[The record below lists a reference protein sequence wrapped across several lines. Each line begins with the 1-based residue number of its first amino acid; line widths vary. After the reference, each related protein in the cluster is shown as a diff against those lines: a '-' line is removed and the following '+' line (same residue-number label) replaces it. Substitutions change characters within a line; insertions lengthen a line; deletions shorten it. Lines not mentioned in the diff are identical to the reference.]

1 MTVQEALR
9 DLGITRNY
17 RGYLRAVTAI
27 ELALEKEDRL
37 DAVIKGIYSEVARR
51 RDCSWSAVER
61 SLRTLVQRVWRV
73 NRALL
78 IEMVGNRRRVIKA
91 LGLDQNDCELG
102 GGMNI
107 DHAVVLAARSC
118 RQRHLLFFGI
128 LCKIALHLVV
138 IFAVVLVFWNP
149 KQIF

>member
-78 IEMVGNRRRVIKA
+78 IEMAGYPLDSPPTVSEFISIVVNHIQHTSPAEQQKA
-91 LGLDQNDCELG
+91 P
-102 GGMNI
+102 
-107 DHAVVLAARSC
+107 V
-118 RQRHLLFFGI
+118 
-128 LCKIALHLVV
+128 
-138 IFAVVLVFWNP
+138 
-149 KQIF
+149 